1 MEGIVENLEQCMNHL
16 FVIVTILF
24 IISEALAQI
33 PFIKGNSIF
42 QILYS
47 VICKLN
53 FLLGKRQIIK
63 EKEVIIE
70 GGNNV
75 ETDNGIENKQSN

>member
-1 MEGIVENLEQCMNHL
+1 MEGIVTNLEQCINHL

-42 QILYS
+42 QVLHN
-47 VICKLN
+47 VVCKLN

-63 EKEVIIE
+63 EKEVVIG
-70 GGNNV
+70 GGNNA
-75 ETDNGIENKQSN
+75 ETNNGIESKQSN